1 MIKIADRLQ
10 KVEEYYFSK
19 KLEEIRVL
27 REAGKEVL
35 NLGIGSP
42 DLPPEKGVVEE
53 LIKSAHQDHHHA
65 YQSYRSSLELR
76 ESMSRFYFNT
86 FSVQLNPKEEILPLL
101 GSKEGIMY
109 ISMAFLN
116 PGDTVLVPNPGYPA
130 YASIA
135 NLLGANPEYYDLL
148 EENNWYPDFEKL
160 NELNLEKV
168 KMMWVNYPHMPTGA
182 PANEELFHDLV
193 QFARENDILLINDN
207 PYSQV
212 LNDHPISILKNDP
225 DLSHVIELNSLSKSF
240 NMAGWRVGMV
250 LGHKKYIDGILQAKS
265 NVDSGMFL
273 PIQHAAT
280 KALELGQGWHDERN
294 EIYEKRRA
302 VANQVLQ
309 LIGCEIRPAQ
319 VGMFVWARV
328 PESIE
333 STHELIDDLLQN
345 AHVFI
350 TPGEIFG
357 SNGERFIRLSLC
369 SDEETFETALQRIKE
384 WQEAKLQLV

>member
-1 MIKIADRLQ
+1 
-10 KVEEYYFSK
+10 
-19 KLEEIRVL
+19 
-27 REAGKEVL
+27 
-35 NLGIGSP
+35 
-42 DLPPEKGVVEE
+42 
-53 LIKSAHQDHHHA
+53 
-65 YQSYRSSLELR
+65 
-76 ESMSRFYFNT
+76 MSRFYFNT

-135 NLLGANPEYYDLL
+135 NLLGAKPVTYDLL

-160 NELNLEKV
+160 NGLNLEKV

-193 QFARENDILLINDN
+193 QFARENEILLVNDN
-207 PYSQV
+207 PYSQI
-212 LNDHPISILKNDP
+212 LNNHPISILKNDP

-273 PIQHAAT
+273 PIQHAAA
-280 KALELGQGWHDERN
+280 KALDLGQGWHDERN
-294 EIYEKRRA
+294 EIYEKRRG
-302 VANQVLQ
+302 VANRVLEM
-309 LIGCEIRPAQ
+309 IGCKIRPNQ

-328 PESIE
+328 PDKIE
-333 STHELIDDLLQN
+333 STHELIDDLLHN

-357 SNGERFIRLSLC
+357 ANGQKFIRLSLC
-369 SDEETFETALQRIKE
+369 SDEETFETALQRITE